1 MLCCIDLIAAEARYH
16 TLCMTQF
23 RSDRSMDKSKQVSG
37 RPKNETLS
45 LVFEGTC
52 RWLEETVEIVS
63 LKQFEDKLKEK
74 INGDIYCRKYLKKLL
89 KDKYSHHIFFS
100 ERPGK
105 DTLIYFHDMANFII
119 NDKFKEK
126 KQEVDDEARRII
138 EAAANLITAEIRD
151 MQYDTTHYPK

>member
-1 MLCCIDLIAAEARYH
+1 M
-16 TLCMTQF
+16 
-23 RSDRSMDKSKQVSG
+23 
-37 RPKNETLS
+37 S
-45 LVFEGTC
+45 LVFEDTC

-100 ERPGK
+100 ERPGQ